1 MSVIIKT
8 LDLPSNCDECWFSKW
23 SNYHQTACCRLND
36 YEPVAD
42 DFSRD
47 YKQKRADFCPIEP
60 WPEHLTDDDFET
72 IRIHL
77 SAIKEGLF
85 NQGRL
90 KEAKEYDQ
98 LITRVMA
105 FAYTK
110 PVISLSDLFPAPR
123 ESSRETPPGCFF
135 DKCIEEG
142 RLLCTNCPHYRAR
155 TILGR

>member
-8 LDLPSNCDECWFSKW
+8 LDLPRNCDECWFSKW

-36 YEPVAD
+36 YKPVAD

-60 WPEHLTDDDFET
+60 WPEHLTDDDLET
-72 IRIHL
+72 VRIHL
-77 SAIKEGLF
+77 SAIKEELC
-85 NQGRL
+85 NQRRFG
-90 KEAKEYDQ
+90 EAKEYERIINK
-98 LITRVMA
+98 LVALSYPRPMT
-105 FAYTK
+105 
-110 PVISLSDLFPAPR
+110 LSDLFPAPR

-142 RLLCTNCPHYRAR
+142 KLLCTSCPHYRAR
-155 TILGR
+155 TI